1 MRKFLIVLIAIPIID
16 IILFILSGDLI
27 GFLPTILL
35 ILLTGVLGGLL
46 SRKQGA
52 AVYRKVQRDLQYGK
66 MPGDS
71 IVESLCI
78 FAGGLLLILPG
89 FLSDLIGILLLIP
102 FTRRWIKPFII
113 NWFRKRAEKN
123 RIKIIQ

>member
-1 MRKFLIVLIAIPIID
+1 MRKFFIVFIAVPIID

-27 GFLPTILL
+27 GFFPTILF

-52 AVYRKVQRDLQYGK
+52 AAYRKVQRELQYGR

-102 FTRRWIKPFII
+102 FTRAWIKPLIS

-123 RIKIIQ
+123 RIKIIH